1 MPRITSVSIRR
12 FKRLQEVTI
21 ALNDA
26 TLLIGA
32 NNSGK
37 SSILQAIHFAVSI
50 AQSARLIGEGL
61 SWRNDAFE
69 LSFNPSQL
77 IYSPVADVLSL
88 ATGGTLQEQRPTQI
102 EVAFQDDAGSR
113 CTVGLRRGRNRNIAV
128 SIVGRGVG
136 ERLMDLENPFTVYA
150 PGLAG
155 VPKEERYLSPGVVR
169 RIVARGD
176 ANLALRNVLRMLH
189 ANRESWGLFVQD
201 MQSIFDGISVEVLFD
216 ENTDENIQARFQ
228 LPGGPL
234 LPLDAAGT
242 SILQASQ
249 ILAYIALFKPQVLI
263 LDEPDSHLHP
273 DNQRALCDLVYRL
286 ASNRGFQA
294 LISTHSRHVL
304 DAMKGRSSIVWLSKG
319 SIIEGPDLSATS
331 MLLDLGALDS
341 VDYFADGEL
350 RCVVATEDTIKDPLL
365 ALLWS
370 NGFVEEDTHVAS
382 YTGCT
387 KIDAALV
394 LGTFLGEKAP
404 HVRLVVHRD
413 CDYLGPDAVVRFN
426 EILDRASVLPFVT
439 EFNDIEG
446 YFLNP
451 DHLQALNPSISVERI
466 RELLTQATTE
476 TANNSVKAI
485 VDQRTAEAFRV
496 RRDGGAAPDHG
507 SIAVQAQTDY
517 TDDPVAMRRGK
528 AVLGRLQALLQQ
540 ELGET
545 PRIFFPSQHL
555 RSDRL
560 SAIANQVWPCNNS
573 PVALTAGPA
582 TLPR

>member
-1 MPRITSVSIRR
+1 MSRIASVSIRR
-12 FKRLQEVTI
+12 FKSLEEVTI
-21 ALNDA
+21 DLADT

-37 SSILQAIHFAVSI
+37 SSTLQAIHFAVSI
-50 AQSARLIGEGL
+50 AQSARLIGEGVT
-61 SWRNDAFE
+61 WRNDTFE

-102 EVAFQDDAGSR
+102 QIEFLDDEGKR

-128 SIVGRGVG
+128 SIVGRELG
-136 ERLMDLENPFTVYA
+136 ERLMNLENPFTVYA

-189 ANRESWGLFVQD
+189 ANDNSWNLFIED
-201 MQSIFDGISVEVLFD
+201 MQSIFSGISIEVVFE
-216 ENTDENIQARFQ
+216 ENTDENIQAQFQ

-234 LPLDAAGT
+234 LPIDAAGT

-273 DNQRALCDLVYRL
+273 DNQRTLCDLVYRL
-286 ASNRGFQA
+286 ASARGFQA

-304 DAMKGRSSIVWLSKG
+304 DAMKGRTIVVWLSKG
-319 SIIEGPDLSATS
+319 RIVEGPDLNTTS

-341 VDYFADGEL
+341 VDYFADGQL
-350 RCVVATEDTIKDPLL
+350 RCVVATEDSIKEPLR
-365 ALLWS
+365 AVLWS
-370 NGFVEEDTHVAS
+370 NGFVEDDTEVAS

-387 KIDAALV
+387 KSEAALV
-394 LGTFLGEKAP
+394 LGGFLREKAP

-413 CDYLGPDAVVRFN
+413 RDYMGEAAAQSFEQRLSRLGVFAF
-426 EILDRASVLPFVT
+426 LT
-439 EFNDIEG
+439 ELNDIET

-451 DHLQALNPSISVERI
+451 YHLNILNPTISVERI
-466 RELLTQATTE
+466 KELWDQATAE
-476 TANNSVKAI
+476 TKNSSIEAI
-485 VDQRTAEAFRV
+485 VNQRTIEAFRE
-496 RRDGGAAPDHG
+496 RREGGTQPNHG
-507 SIAVQAQTDY
+507 EIAVGAQTDY
-517 TDDPVAMRRGK
+517 DADPVLMRRGSV
-528 AVLGRLQALLQQ
+528 VLPKLQTLLQQ
-540 ELGET
+540 ELGSN
-545 PRIFFPSQHL
+545 PRVFFPSNFL
-555 RSDRL
+555 RSDVLRK
-560 SAIANQVWPCNNS
+560 IATEIWPT
-573 PVALTAGPA
+573 PIPA
-582 TLPR
+582 VDEQIPMPTPE

>member
-1 MPRITSVSIRR
+1 MSRITSVSIRR
-12 FKRLQEVTI
+12 FKRLETVTI
-21 ALNDA
+21 ALSDA

-50 AQSARLIGEGL
+50 AQSARLIGEGV

-77 IYSPVADVLSL
+77 IYTPVADVLSL
-88 ATGGTLQEQRPTQI
+88 ATGGTLQEQRQTEIQI
-102 EVAFQDDAGSR
+102 EFLDDAGSR

-128 SIVGRGVG
+128 SIVGRGLG

-189 ANRESWGLFVQD
+189 ANNESWNLFIQD
-201 MQSIFDGISVEVLFD
+201 MQSIFDGISVEVVFD

-273 DNQRALCDLVYRL
+273 DNQRALCELVYRL

-304 DAMKGRSSIVWLSKG
+304 DAMKGRSNVVWLSKG
-319 SIIEGPDLSATS
+319 RIIDGSDLSTTS

-350 RCVVATEDTIKDPLL
+350 RCVVATEDTIKDPLR

-370 NGFVEEDTHVAS
+370 NGFAEDDTEVAS

-387 KIDAALV
+387 KLDAALV
-394 LGTFLGEKAP
+394 LGGFLGEKAP
-404 HVRLVVHRD
+404 HVRLVIHRD
-413 CDYLGPDAVVRFN
+413 RDYLSQNAVDSFTQRLLNVGV
-426 EILDRASVLPFVT
+426 SPFLT
-439 EFNDIEG
+439 ELNDIEN
-446 YFLNP
+446 YFL
-451 DHLQALNPSISVERI
+451 DAEHLHELNPAVPVERI
-466 RELLTQATTE
+466 RELVTQATAE
-476 TANNSVKAI
+476 TGNNSVAAI
-485 VDQRTAEAFRV
+485 VNQRTTEAFRE

-507 SIAVQAQTDY
+507 AIAVQAQLDY
-517 TDDPVAMRRGK
+517 AADPVVMRRGSI
-528 AVLGRLQALLQQ
+528 VLGRLQALLQQ
-540 ELGET
+540 ELGAN
-545 PRIFFPSQHL
+545 PRIFLPSRHL
-555 RSDRL
+555 RSDALR
-560 SAIANQVWPCNNS
+560 AIAGQVWPQQ
-573 PVALTAGPA
+573 
-582 TLPR
+582 